1 MPDSFD
7 RDIYLVLDDFG
18 DRLGWAWPETD
29 VADTDRAT
37 VIRHLLDGQYS
48 SPVRIVAFNPA
59 EGWSR
64 DVTDDIAAELAKH
77 APIVTRYPHR
87 LRTSSPTTQ
96 GRAECADG
104 LGTSDDTLRSVICS
118 PVLAPSLFRGENS
131 AP

>member
-37 VIRHLLDGQYS
+37 VIRHLLEGQYS
-48 SPVRIVAFNPA
+48 SPVRIIAFNPA

-64 DVTDDIAAELAKH
+64 DVTEDIANDLQDAWSRQAEIPEPIEEFIREHATKKLARQLSF
-77 APIVTRYPHR
+77 PI
-87 LRTSSPTTQ
+87 
-96 GRAECADG
+96 
-104 LGTSDDTLRSVICS
+104 
-118 PVLAPSLFRGENS
+118 
-131 AP
+131 